1 MKNCRI
7 PEQPKYDINLTNIYS
22 RFWINIGLIF
32 FPIKNKK
39 VDLKQLFSKISKELH
54 LNTSKRDFL
63 LIVLSVSTKET
74 KFSITLPIS
83 GYD

>member
-39 VDLKQLFSKISKELH
+39 VDLKQLF
-54 LNTSKRDFL
+54 F
-63 LIVLSVSTKET
+63 
-74 KFSITLPIS
+74 
-83 GYD
+83 

>member
-32 FPIKNKK
+32 FSYKK
-39 VDLKQLFSKISKELH
+39 QESRFKAIIFLKS
-54 LNTSKRDFL
+54 
-63 LIVLSVSTKET
+63 
-74 KFSITLPIS
+74 
-83 GYD
+83 

>member
-7 PEQPKYDINLTNIYS
+7 PEQPNYDINLTNIYS

-39 VDLKQLFSKISKELH
+39 VDLKQLFSKILNELH
-54 LNTSKRDFL
+54 LSISKRDFL
-63 LIVLSVSTKET
+63 LILLVSTKEI
-74 KFSITLPIS
+74 KI
-83 GYD
+83 